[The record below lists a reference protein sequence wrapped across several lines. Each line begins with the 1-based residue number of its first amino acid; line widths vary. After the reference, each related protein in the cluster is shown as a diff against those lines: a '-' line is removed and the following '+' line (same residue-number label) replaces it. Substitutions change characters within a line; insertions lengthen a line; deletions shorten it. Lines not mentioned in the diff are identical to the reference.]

1 MTARHPAPDVAIV
14 GGGIVGAAAAAFLTA
29 TGARV
34 TLYERSGIAAAAS
47 GRNSGVIQ
55 HPFDPV
61 LVALYRESLAL
72 YRELVS
78 ASMGGF
84 QLPAEPAGLLL
95 IGPAEAADA
104 AAEIAAAWTAAYP
117 AAQPEVVTGQRLRD
131 LEPALAPDLVACRL
145 AIGYPVSPASAARA
159 YTKLAEANGATL
171 RIGADAAI
179 ALSGDAAIGVEV
191 DGRVEP
197 AGAVLVAA
205 GPWTPALIDPRG
217 DWRPIR
223 SSWGVVAEL
232 DLPDAP
238 GHVLEAID
246 IAIEPDSE
254 PDSEPASEPSER
266 APVEGGLGFSLVTAA
281 GASALGSTFLAS
293 EPEPAAF
300 AAAIRERGSRYVR
313 AIASATVVGLRSCA
327 RPVALDG
334 RPLIGAIPGVA
345 GLYVAAGNGP
355 WGISTGPGTARLVAD
370 LILGAGAGTPALDP
384 ARFGPVRISASP
396 RR

>member
-14 GGGIVGAAAAAFLTA
+14 GGGIVGAAAAAFLAA

-72 YRELVS
+72 YRELAAVS
-78 ASMGGF
+78 TGEFS
-84 QLPAEPAGLLL
+84 LPAEPAGLLL
-95 IGPAEAADA
+95 IGPVEVANEAT
-104 AAEIAAAWTAAYP
+104 EIATAWTATYP
-117 AAQPEVVTGQRLRD
+117 AARPEVVSGQRLRD

-145 AIGYPVSPASAARA
+145 AIGYPVTPASAARA
-159 YTKLAEANGATL
+159 YAKLAEANGATL
-171 RIGADAAI
+171 RIGADAAV
-179 ALSGDAAIGVEV
+179 ALSGDAAIGVKV

-197 AGAVLVAA
+197 AGAVLVVA
-205 GPWTPALIDPRG
+205 GPWTPALIDPSG
-217 DWRPIR
+217 DWQPIR

-232 DLPDAP
+232 DLPKAP

-254 PDSEPASEPSER
+254 PAAEPSER

-281 GASALGSTFLAS
+281 GASALGSTFLPS
-293 EPEPAAF
+293 EPEPEAF
-300 AAAIRERGSRYVR
+300 AAAIRERGSRYVP

-334 RPLIGAIPGVA
+334 RPLVGAIPGVA

-355 WGISTGPGTARLVAD
+355 WGISTGPGTARLIAD
-370 LILGAGAGTPALDP
+370 LILGADAGTPALDP
-384 ARFGPVRISASP
+384 ARFGPVKLSASP

>member
-1 MTARHPAPDVAIV
+1 MTGRHPAPDVAIV
-14 GGGIVGAAAAAFLTA
+14 GGGIVGAAAAAFLA
-29 TGARV
+29 ASGARV
-34 TLYERSGIAAAAS
+34 TLYEGSGIAAAAS

-72 YRELVS
+72 YRELAA
-78 ASMGGF
+78 ASTGEF
-84 QLPAEPAGLLL
+84 QLAIDPAGLLL
-95 IGPAEAADA
+95 IGPAEAADE
-104 AAEIAAAWTAAYP
+104 AAEIAAAWNGTYP
-117 AAQPEVVTGQRLRD
+117 YAEPEIVSGQRLRD

-145 AIGYPVSPASAARA
+145 AIGYPVVPASAARA
-159 YTKLAEANGATL
+159 YAQLAETHGATV
-171 RIGADAAI
+171 RIGADAAL

-205 GPWTPALIDPRG
+205 GPWTPALIDPSG
-217 DWRPIR
+217 AWQPIR
-223 SSWGVVAEL
+223 SSWGVVAQL
-232 DLPDAP
+232 DLPEAP

-254 PDSEPASEPSER
+254 PAAEASERP
-266 APVEGGLGFSLVTAA
+266 PVEGGLGFSLVTAA
-281 GASALGSTFLAS
+281 GSSALGSTFLS
-293 EPEPAAF
+293 DEPEPEAF
-300 AAAIRERGSRYVR
+300 AAAIRERGSRYVP
-313 AIASATVVGLRSCA
+313 AIASAAVVGLRSCA
-327 RPVALDG
+327 RPIALDG
-334 RPLIGAIPGVA
+334 RPLVGAIPGVA

-355 WGISTGPGTARLVAD
+355 WGISTGPGTARLIAD
-370 LILGAGAGTPALDP
+370 LILGADAGVPALDP